1 MRKRHWLSKLL
12 SGALL
17 AALPAVGWAQPPDG
31 TYVPYIDPNSP
42 QAAGVAPAYGGYE
55 AAGWP
60 QGATQWPYVSPYTAP
75 PLDQT
80 TYQDGFWFNEQNRG
94 SRKYFTYLAATL
106 NTYADPDD
114 VLVGDP
120 DAPAFPAGPN
130 PGVTNNNQNVAA
142 GALNDPA
149 QPSDWSAVEDKLSGG
164 GFYGITGWMNPND
177 TGVFLTGFWAEEGG
191 AQFKPVDAQGDI
203 DTRTAPDRLLVGPS
217 VPLFDGQGFSD
228 LPVVLPNQTSQRVL
242 GGGAQIYDALYK
254 LAWQSQAYG
263 AGVGF
268 LGSSLYRTETM
279 KLRPVFGMRYLNIR
293 ENATFDGI
301 NSNFAYSF
309 NQAGGTTGTTTTTSR
324 TIGRPIAGTVQDLG
338 LDPLVSHLR
347 SNTKS
352 QMAGPEVGLAFDL
365 GGDRFR
371 IQLQSKLGI
380 LANHSTREIDGF
392 GIGRVFDQATTA
404 ALINSDQ
411 LDNPIPT
418 DPTQTAFLQQE
429 TTTHVSPTFEQSI
442 LLSAPILAYVPGV
455 RKVRL
460 FEEANFNIGY
470 TWLVA
475 GAVYRPGNVIDWA
488 GFPNFPTI
496 NSDKTTWFLQSVN
509 FGVEWNY

>member
-42 QAAGVAPAYGGYE
+42 QAAGVAPGYSGYE

-60 QGATQWPYVSPYTAP
+60 AGATQWPYVSPYTAP

-120 DAPAFPAGPN
+120 NAPAFPAGPN
-130 PGVTNNNQNVAA
+130 PGTATGNQNALA
-142 GALNDPA
+142 GALFDPA
-149 QPSDWSAVEDKLSGG
+149 PAADWSNVEDQMSGG
-164 GFYGITGWMNPND
+164 GFYGIAGWMNPND
-177 TGVFLTGFWAEEGG
+177 TGVFVTGFWAEEGG
-191 AQFKPVDAQGDI
+191 ASFNPVNANGNI
-203 DTRTAPDRLLVGPS
+203 DVRTASDNLLVAVS

-228 LPVVLPNQTSQRVL
+228 LPVVPPNQTSQRVF

-301 NSNFAYSF
+301 DSGFGYTF
-309 NQAGGTTGTTTTTSR
+309 VRAGGVGTGTGANALVG
-324 TIGRPIAGTVQDLG
+324 IGRPIQATVVDLD
-338 LDPLVSHLR
+338 LRLNSHLR
-347 SNTKS
+347 SNTK
-352 QMAGPEVGLAFDL
+352 AHLGGPEVGLAFEL
-365 GGDRFR
+365 GGDRFN

-392 GIGRVFDQATTA
+392 GIGRTFPQVGTTP
-404 ALINSDQ
+404 IT
-411 LDNPIPT
+411 PIPN
-418 DPTQTAFLQQE
+418 DPTLTAFQQQE

-455 RKVRL
+455 RKLRV

-509 FGVEWNY
+509 FGVEWDY